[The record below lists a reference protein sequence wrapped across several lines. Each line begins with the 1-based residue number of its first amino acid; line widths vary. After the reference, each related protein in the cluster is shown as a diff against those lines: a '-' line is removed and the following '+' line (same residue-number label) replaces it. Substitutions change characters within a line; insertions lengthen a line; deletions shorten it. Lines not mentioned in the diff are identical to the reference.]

1 MQELKTIQDVIN
13 IVNNAL
19 VDRDDASL
27 TDLNDAIA
35 EINDWE
41 GSYGDGDAP
50 DYRRDATK
58 LLSNTFDIIE
68 VYIGEIR

>member
-19 VDRDDASL
+19 VDRDRAAL
-27 TDLNDAIA
+27 TNLNDAIA